1 MMDFERFDKLARTD
15 RVTLLTA
22 LELLWQNGRMMIQTE
37 DVSALMADCVAGIGG
52 FYTTEK
58 LREVVTACKELAS
71 LETAELIRCLRCN
84 SMKMKAPGADEEGIC
99 PICGGELEYGD
110 DEPLDDGGVYEWT
123 CLHCGAT
130 GKEGYDKVFDRHYD
144 VQDGNGNPYP
154 DSSDNA
160 QDTALA
166 VPETA
171 ECPASP
177 CAAEILVMDGSR
189 VNALPPAD
197 AAGLNARFP
206 REDWGKY
213 FWGFT
218 CFSRQDYAK
227 TVPLDGVDEIMLGIQ
242 CAQGGCLCELAIHWY
257 MLRNEPV
264 PRLEMFDEAWPL
276 FHAPTFVSVLEQLT
290 HMSQDHALTPDE
302 VSALLIAHGFVDQSD
317 RPLGT
322 ANG

>member
-1 MMDFERFDKLARTD
+1 MNYEQFDKLACGN

-22 LELLWQNGRMMIQTE
+22 LELLWQNGRTMLQTE
-37 DVSALMADCVAGIGG
+37 DESVLMAGCVASIGG
-52 FYTTEK
+52 FYTKEK
-58 LREVVTACKELAS
+58 LHEVVTAAKELAS
-71 LETAELIRCLRCN
+71 LETAELIRCLRCG
-84 SMKMKAPGADEEGIC
+84 SMEMKDPDADKEGIC

-123 CLHCGAT
+123 CPSCGAT
-130 GKEGYDKVFDRHYD
+130 GKEGYDKVFDKHYD
-144 VQDGNGNPYP
+144 VLDGDGNPYP
-154 DSSDNA
+154 APSDSA

-171 ECPASP
+171 ERPASP
-177 CAAEILVMDGSR
+177 YAAEVLVIDGSR
-189 VNALPPAD
+189 VNALPLAD

-206 REDWGKY
+206 REDWGEY

-218 CFSRQDYAK
+218 CFSRQNYAK

-242 CAQGGCLCELAIHWY
+242 CTQGGCLCELAIRWH
-257 MLRNEPV
+257 MLSNEPV
-264 PRLEMFDEAWPL
+264 PQLEMFDEAWPL

-290 HMSQDHALTPDE
+290 QMSQDHALTPDE
-302 VSALLIAHGFVDQSD
+302 VSALLIANGFTDQSD
-317 RPLGT
+317 RPLET